1 MASPTLISSGKS
13 GASGSTSPT
22 LNAGTITAGS
32 TVLAFASDTDGNT
45 LSVSGS
51 SGGSYALVGQI
62 GSFNP
67 RLWCFK
73 KENHPGGAETLTFNF
88 SVSADPALSFM
99 QWSPCTVDSA
109 SFASANSG
117 SSPWTLSSNALASAD
132 SSIVYAASC
141 DAGGVVTYSESTGFT
156 KDQEQNLGDLY
167 WTHAT
172 FHKDVSSTAAVG
184 TSLTIST
191 PSAAPTSVKRLIF
204 ALTNTGGGGDVTVSA
219 TGVSAT
225 TAVGSVA
232 DALDVA
238 ASGVAGT
245 AAVGTATAALSLP
258 VSGVAATAAVGD
270 VTASLQVSA
279 AGVQADTSV
288 GNVAA
293 STDLSV
299 TGVSVTAAAGDVVA
313 TPTVDAGGVSA
324 AAAVGDV
331 SADLVVSVTGVE
343 GAASVGDV
351 TVSTGAVVSVTGVE
365 ATSAVGDMAV
375 SIQVDVTGVSATTAV
390 GDVTFSSNDISVAAT
405 GVEATAVVGDVTAAN
420 NNVVVSVTGVSAN
433 AAVGDVTPIG
443 GAQTGIR
450 RIWQQLQIAKLEQWE
465 RERKER
471 EAAERPLPPS
481 QPASPRVARAPAKSQ
496 QVVAAS
502 PKRSLAGR
510 PVVVPKPIVT
520 FREPA
525 LGAILHDSKIQFSQ
539 VRAALEEVYRSAAV
553 TDDEEEMLLLASLE

>member
-1 MASPTLISSGKS
+1 MASPTLISSGHG

-32 TVLAFASDTDGNT
+32 TVLAFATDTDGNT

-51 SGGSYALVGQI
+51 SGGAYSLVGQV
-62 GSFNP
+62 GGFNP
-67 RLWCFK
+67 RLWAFK

-88 SVSADPALSFM
+88 SASADPALSFA
-99 QWSPCTVDSA
+99 QYSASTVDSA
-109 SFASANSG
+109 SLNSG
-117 SSPWTLSSNALASAD
+117 NTSSNPLALSSNTLASVNSTVVLLTGSD
-132 SSIVYAASC
+132 E
-141 DAGGVVTYSESTGFT
+141 GGTVNYTESTGFT
-156 KDQEQNLGDLY
+156 KDQEQSDGNLY
-167 WTHAT
+167 WSHAI
-172 FHKDVSSTAAVG
+172 FHKAVSATTAVSSS
-184 TSLTIST
+184 TSTGGSFGSL
-191 PSAAPTSVKRLIF
+191 KGLIF
-204 ALTNTGGGGDVTVSA
+204 ALTAAGGGGDVTVSA

-245 AAVGTATAALSLP
+245 AAVGTATAALDLP
-258 VSGVAATAAVGD
+258 VSGVAGTAAVGD
-270 VTASLQVSA
+270 VTTSLQASA

-299 TGVSVTAAAGDVVA
+299 TGVSGTSAVGDVVA

-539 VRAALEEVYRSAAV
+539 VRAALEEVYRSASAA
-553 TDDEEEMLLLASLE
+553 DDEDEMLLLASLE